1 MNSQLC
7 RAFLLPA
14 LLRSPLRLLA
24 RVTRRENCLILF
36 ARRSNVMTVGA
47 IKIDNANV
55 NKARDEPRKKR
66 ILERG
71 KRARDLRKKVLP
83 RQLTGTNRHRWRHHV
98 NIIIIW
104 WDLIYFYRHRVNIF
118 NKHKYSGKVWSGYR
132 LDLRE
137 RERRGKSAYVEVTEE
152 EKVFHQQVTQGNCPG
167 LREIYDRK
175 F

>member
-83 RQLTGTNRHRWRHHV
+83 RQLTGTNRHR
-98 NIIIIW
+98 
-104 WDLIYFYRHRVNIF
+104 
-118 NKHKYSGKVWSGYR
+118 
-132 LDLRE
+132 
-137 RERRGKSAYVEVTEE
+137 
-152 EKVFHQQVTQGNCPG
+152 
-167 LREIYDRK
+167 
-175 F
+175 